1 MDQGFK
7 KISVFGLV
15 LLIALPLVFTVVI
28 LVKQKIIQFQR
39 NVRFD
44 KEILQTV
51 VVPTENI
58 YWVKPGKEILLDG
71 KLFDVKSFKTAG
83 NRISLTGFFDHK
95 EDKLVKR
102 IVELARHKNK
112 SGNPFNNL
120 VIPFLF
126 FPFFMNPAEIAY
138 EGNWRFISQQYYLFD
153 EMIPSARSYSL
164 SPPPKS

>member
-71 KLFDVKSFKTAG
+71 KLFDVKSFKVIVPLYVVFSV
-83 NRISLTGFFDHK
+83 NDHRPTRYEES
-95 EDKLVKR
+95 EDG
-102 IVELARHKNK
+102 IDE
-112 SGNPFNNL
+112 
-120 VIPFLF
+120 
-126 FPFFMNPAEIAY
+126 
-138 EGNWRFISQQYYLFD
+138 EG
-153 EMIPSARSYSL
+153 
-164 SPPPKS
+164 SPPPLQLLIWLAVNAELNILTSSIKPLNELSPYFPTNKPSPALYTGPRL

>member
-1 MDQGFK
+1 MHQGFK
-7 KISVFGLV
+7 KISTFGLV
-15 LLIALPLVFTVVI
+15 LLITLPLVFTVVI
-28 LVKQKIIQFQR
+28 LVKQKIVQLQR
-39 NVRFD
+39 NARFD

-51 VVPTENI
+51 IVSTENT

-83 NRISLTGFFDHK
+83 NKTSLTGFFDHK

-126 FPFFMNPAEIAY
+126 FPFFMNPAEITY
-138 EGNWRFISQQYYLFD
+138 EGTWRFISQQYYLFD